1 MGVAVLIFNFLI
13 WYVSIGRPNG
23 ESWWHDVKYFIS
35 PIVTLF
41 WQVLVGMST
50 KVACWWWHTTWKR
63 CSRCSQL
70 LEAPVCSSGGR
81 GRSVHGTS
89 RSCCYVHTR
98 VVLRWRLVANICVQ
112 VAVICVLVAVICVQV
127 TLDASGRRCNFN
139 EQVWVSIEHRTALS
153 WCTFVICQFSWLLAE
168 DSSVLIMI
176 VCLQV
181 Q

>member
-1 MGVAVLIFNFLI
+1 MLL
-13 WYVSIGRPNG
+13 
-23 ESWWHDVKYFIS
+23 
-35 PIVTLF
+35 

-50 KVACWWWHTTWKR
+50 KVACWWYHTTWKR

-70 LEAPVCSSGGR
+70 LEAPVCWSGGR
-81 GRSVHGTS
+81 DSSVHGTS
-89 RSCCYVHTR
+89 SSCCCVHCTHQSCVKVEASSEYLCTGCSYLSTYV
-98 VVLRWRLVANICVQ
+98 LVANICAQ

-139 EQVWVSIEHRTALS
+139 EQVWASIEHWTALP
-153 WCTFVICQFSWLLAE
+153 WCTFVICQFSWLLTE
-168 DSSVLIMI
+168 HSSVLIMI

>member
-1 MGVAVLIFNFLI
+1 MGVAILIIKNLI
-13 WYVSIGRPNG
+13 WHVSIGRPNG
-23 ESWWHDVKYFIS
+23 ES
-35 PIVTLF
+35 L
-41 WQVLVGMST
+41 ST

-63 CSRCSQL
+63 CSRCSQCCWK
-70 LEAPVCSSGGR
+70 APLCSSGGR
-81 GRSVHGTS
+81 DRSVHGTS
-89 RSCCYVHTR
+89 RSCCWVHTR

-112 VAVICVLVAVICVQV
+112 VAVIWVLVANICVQVAVICVQV

-139 EQVWVSIEHRTALS
+139 EQVWVSIEHWTALS

-168 DSSVLIMI
+168 DSSVHIMI